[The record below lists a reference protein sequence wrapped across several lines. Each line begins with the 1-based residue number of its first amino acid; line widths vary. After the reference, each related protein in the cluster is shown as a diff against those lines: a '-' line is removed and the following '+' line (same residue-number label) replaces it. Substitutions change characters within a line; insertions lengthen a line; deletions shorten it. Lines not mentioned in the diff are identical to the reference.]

1 MSVIEQCEHPGSEER
16 EVERLVEAVY
26 AEYGF
31 DFRHYA
37 RASLT
42 RRLHKQRRD
51 EGLRTLSELRGRVI
65 GDPAY
70 MARLRLSLSI
80 SATAMFRDPGFYRA
94 LRLKVL
100 PLLRTYPSARIW
112 VAGCS
117 SGEEVYSLAILLR
130 EERLLGRVRVYA
142 TDMNTVVLE
151 RARAGIYPLDRM
163 RAYTEAYQR
172 TRPKATF
179 STYYHAD
186 DRYAVMDHRLRE
198 NVVFAQHDLA
208 VDGPFNEFQLI
219 LCRNVMIYFN
229 SVLQERVVGL
239 FLRSLCRLGVLGLG
253 RQESL
258 RFNPHHGSYEAWD
271 AVNKI
276 YRRVR

>member
-1 MSVIEQCEHPGSEER
+1 MSGLEPYENPGSEER
-16 EVERLVEAVY
+16 EVERLVDAVY
-26 AEYGF
+26 AKYGF

-51 EGLRTLSELRGRVI
+51 EGLRTLSELQGRVI
-65 GDPAY
+65 GDPAH

-80 SATAMFRDPGFYRA
+80 SATAMFRNPDFFRA

-130 EERLLGRVRVYA
+130 EEGLLGRVRIYA
-142 TDMNTVVLE
+142 TDMNTVVLQ
-151 RARAGIYPLDRM
+151 RARAGVYPLDRM
-163 RAYTEAYQR
+163 RAYTEDYQR

-186 DRYAVMDHRLRE
+186 DRHAVMDHRLRE
-198 NVVFAQHDLA
+198 HVVFAQHDLA

-229 SVLQERVVGL
+229 SVLQERVAGL
-239 FLRSLCRLGVLGLG
+239 FLRSLCPLGVLGLG

-258 RFNPHHGSYEAWD
+258 RFNPHYGSYEAWD